1 MKKSFTV
8 EVFYTFKGNFT
19 IEADSKEQAL
29 QIQERDTS
37 VMLGQIS
44 AANES
49 VKDWD
54 FNPHPTRT
62 ALKCKEAPKTCS
74 IVAPSNVEG
83 ILCGIKYLEY
93 SATRAT
99 LHNQDGTKTVAKL
112 KKCQKE
118 LLDRTGQE
126 SVDLFSLVEQLRNQ
140 AIS

>member
-1 MKKSFTV
+1 MKNQT
-8 EVFYTFKGNFT
+8 
-19 IEADSKEQAL
+19 
-29 QIQERDTS
+29 TS
-37 VMLGQIS
+37 
-44 AANES
+44 
-49 VKDWD
+49 
-54 FNPHPTRT
+54 
-62 ALKCKEAPKTCS
+62 KTCS

-99 LHNQDGTKTVAKL
+99 LHNVDGTKTVSKL

-118 LLDRTGQE
+118 LLDRAGQE